1 MLVDA
6 GDESD
11 DGTVALVDLV
21 DAGVVGRE
29 TLLVETGGGADL
41 GGVAFQVKGYCA
53 PLRVLSLLRCG

>member
-11 DGTVALVDLV
+11 EGAVALV

-41 GGVAFQVKGYCA
+41 GGVAFHVKGY
-53 PLRVLSLLRCG
+53 